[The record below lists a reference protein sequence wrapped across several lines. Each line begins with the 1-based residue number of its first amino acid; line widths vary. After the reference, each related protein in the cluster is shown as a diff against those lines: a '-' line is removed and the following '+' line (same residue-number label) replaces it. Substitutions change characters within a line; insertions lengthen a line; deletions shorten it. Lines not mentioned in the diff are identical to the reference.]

1 MASPGLQQS
10 AVQLLGRERECAV
23 IDRLLA
29 DAGGGAGGALA
40 VRGEAGIGKSAL
52 LDYARQRA
60 AQMAV
65 LSAVGVEAESDL
77 AFAGLHGLLLS
88 LIHI

>member
-10 AVQLLGRERECAV
+10 AVELLGRARECAV

-29 DAGGGAGGALA
+29 DAGAGAGGALV

-52 LDYARQRA
+52 LPARERVLGPGHRRTLTTRHELA
-60 AQMAV
+60 HWTAMADDDPSF
-65 LSAVGVEAESDL
+65 L
-77 AFAGLHGLLLS
+77 
-88 LIHI
+88 